1 LWAKDGTCDSQ
12 QTAFQR
18 VTTFAPTQTTPA
30 CKEAHTMDH
39 PSTTP
44 IHHPVHAL
52 GTGDSRHAQ
61 TSAVSWAAILA
72 GAAAAASLSLIL
84 LMLGVG
90 FGLSSV
96 SPWSQQGV
104 SATTLGVGAIVW
116 ISLTQ
121 VLASGM
127 GGYLAGRL
135 RSKWLETP
143 SEEVYFRD
151 TAHGFLAWAV
161 ATLVTAALLTSAI
174 GSIVGGGV
182 QAASTVAAGATTAAT
197 AATAGSAAIGADPAA
212 SASNGPVDYVVDTL
226 FRRSPGNGAAPSPD
240 TAGRSPAQD
249 TAEVGRIFSNVS
261 GAGPLP
267 DEDLRYVAQ
276 LVSQRTGLPPAEAQ
290 KRVADQYAQ
299 LQTRLREAQA
309 KAKTAADTARKASAY
324 SALWLFISLL
334 IGAFAA
340 SLCATF
346 GGRTRDA

>member
-1 LWAKDGTCDSQ
+1 
-12 QTAFQR
+12 
-18 VTTFAPTQTTPA
+18 
-30 CKEAHTMDH
+30 MDH
-39 PSTTP
+39 PSTTL
-44 IHHPVHAL
+44 IHDPVPAR
-52 GTGDSRHAQ
+52 GTGDSRYALN
-61 TSAVSWAAILA
+61 SAVSWGAILA

-90 FGLSSV
+90 LGLSSV
-96 SPWSQQGV
+96 SPWSQQGL
-104 SATTLGVGAIVW
+104 SATTLGVGTIVW
-116 ISLTQ
+116 LSLTQ

-151 TAHGFLAWAV
+151 TAHGFLAWGV
-161 ATLVTAALLTSAI
+161 ATLVTAALLTSTI

-197 AATAGSAAIGADPAA
+197 GSAASGADPVA
-212 SASNGPVDYVVDTL
+212 SASNGPMDYVVDTL
-226 FRRSPGNGAAPSPD
+226 FRRGPGSGATRSPD

-276 LVSQRTGLPPAEAQ
+276 LVSQRTGLPTAEAQ
-290 KRVADQYAQ
+290 KRVADQYTQ

-334 IGAFAA
+334 IGAFVA

>member
-1 LWAKDGTCDSQ
+1 
-12 QTAFQR
+12 
-18 VTTFAPTQTTPA
+18 
-30 CKEAHTMDH
+30 MDH
-39 PSTTP
+39 ASTTR
-44 IHHPVHAL
+44 IHDPLSARGTVDTWHAP
-52 GTGDSRHAQ
+52 A
-61 TSAVSWAAILA
+61 SAVSWGAIVA
-72 GAAAAASLSLIL
+72 GAAAAAALSLIL

-104 SATTLGVGAIVW
+104 SATTLGVGTIVW
-116 ISLTQ
+116 LSVTQ

-135 RSKWLETP
+135 RSKWVETP

-161 ATLVTAALLTSAI
+161 ATLFTAALLTSVI

-182 QAASTVAAGATTAAT
+182 QAASTVAGGATTAAT
-197 AATAGSAAIGADPAA
+197 AAVAGG
-212 SASNGPVDYVVDTL
+212 ASNGANPVPSAADGPMDYVVDTL
-226 FRRSPGNGAAPSPD
+226 FRRGPGTATATAPSPD

-249 TAEVGRIFSNVS
+249 IAEVGRIFRNV
-261 GAGPLP
+261 GDAGPLP

-290 KRVADQYAQ
+290 KRVADQYTL
-299 LQTRLREAQA
+299 LQTRLREAEA
-309 KAKTAADTARKASAY
+309 KAKATADAARKASAY

-334 IGAFAA
+334 IGAFVA